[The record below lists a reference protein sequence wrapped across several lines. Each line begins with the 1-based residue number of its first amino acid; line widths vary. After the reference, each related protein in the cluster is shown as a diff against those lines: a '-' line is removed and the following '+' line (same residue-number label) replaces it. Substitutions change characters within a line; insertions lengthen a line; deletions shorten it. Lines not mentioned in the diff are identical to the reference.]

1 MDIFELSHGSE
12 EELIPIKA
20 LNDKEAEKVIEH
32 YNLDINDFY
41 YVKGRLYKYCY
52 MRDYVF
58 VEIYNM
64 SIEGFKTYQIIE
76 TINFREQYFKR
87 ALENKN
93 YGDFFCML
101 DKPRRLYWFI
111 QLCNE
116 MSKAEARFVFRYIYT
131 SMEYGFKEIPEKM
144 IEEYLYNDDLDRN
157 QFDEIVTIYR
167 GEGSKSNTYDK
178 AYSWTLDRKI
188 AVFFAN
194 RFNKN
199 DNNKRLYKAEVKR
212 EDIIDCIENRNES
225 EIIVLP
231 KNIMNVK
238 RLM

>member
-1 MDIFELSHGSE
+1 MDIFELTHGFE
-12 EELIPIKA
+12 EELIPIKI
-20 LNDKEAEKVIEH
+20 LNDKDVEKVIEH
-32 YNLDINDFY
+32 FNLDINNFF

-52 MRDYVF
+52 MKDYVF
-58 VEIYNM
+58 SEIYDM
-64 SIEGFKTYQIIE
+64 SIEGFERFQIVE
-76 TINFREQYFKR
+76 TIKYREEYFKK
-87 ALENKN
+87 ALETKN

-101 DKPRRLYWFI
+101 DKPRRLYWFYK
-111 QLCNE
+111 LCNE
-116 MSKAEARFVFRYIYT
+116 TSKEEAKFIFKYIYT
-131 SMEYGFKEIPEKM
+131 SMEYGFKEIPEEI
-144 IEEYLYNDDLDRN
+144 IEEYLYNDSLDRN

-199 DNNKRLYKAEVKR
+199 DNNKRLYKAEIKR
-212 EDIIDCIENRNES
+212 ENIIDCIENRNES

-231 KNIMNVK
+231 KNLMNVR

>member
-1 MDIFELSHGSE
+1 MDIFELTHGSE
-12 EELIPIKA
+12 EELIPIKK
-20 LNDKEAEKVIEH
+20 LNDKEAEKVIEY
-32 YNLDINDFY
+32 YNLDINNFY

-52 MRDYVF
+52 MKDYVF
-58 VEIYNM
+58 VEIYDM
-64 SIEGFKTYQIIE
+64 SIEGLKKFDIVE

-111 QLCNE
+111 QLCDE
-116 MSKAEARFVFRYIYT
+116 MSKEEAKFIFRYIYT

-144 IEEYLYNDDLDRN
+144 IEEYLYNDALDRK

-167 GEGSKSNTYDK
+167 GEGSKSTSYEK
-178 AYSWTLDRKI
+178 AYSWTLDKKT

-199 DNNKRLYKAEVKR
+199 DNNKRLYKAEIKR
-212 EDIIDCIENRNES
+212 EDIIDYLGNRDES
-225 EIIVLP
+225 EIIVLS
-231 KNIMNVK
+231 KNLMNIK